1 MFGNLGNMASL
12 LKQMPEMMKQAREMQ
27 GRMGEVQEE
36 LARLRAEGEAGGGMV
51 KAVATGQQKIVSL
64 KIEPE
69 LLTSGD
75 AEMLEDLVMGATNQA
90 LEKSREAAQQHML
103 KAQQEMM
110 QGAGDVDLGDL
121 GDTLAKMGLTPPPKP

>member
-36 LARLRAEGEAGGGMV
+36 LARLRVEGEAGGGMV
-51 KAVATGQQKIVSL
+51 TVVATGQQKVVSL

-69 LLTSGD
+69 LVSSGD
-75 AEMLEDLVMGATNQA
+75 AEMLEDLVLAATNQA
-90 LEKSREAAQQHML
+90 LDKAREAAQQHML

-110 QGAGDVDLGDL
+110 QGAGDLDLGNL
-121 GDTLAKMGLTPPPKP
+121 SETLEKMGLTPPKP